1 MANEVPLPMPKMSM
15 TMETG
20 ELLSWS
26 IAAGDT
32 VKSGDVVAE
41 VQTDKV
47 DMEVESPV
55 DGVVA
60 RLVAQ
65 PGDVVDVGAPIAF
78 ILSEADDMLAGLFD
92 PPPDTA
98 DSLASEPAT
107 PGSDVP
113 PAGPERNGSARA
125 PKAATPVSRKGPL
138 PAVPLARRRAAEL
151 KVSLENVR
159 ATGPGGVITV
169 DDVELA
175 AKSGNGAVTAPAA
188 SAPPVA
194 PAAAPA
200 APAPAAPAPTAP
212 ATAPTPAAAQAPAGP
227 ASSDPGFADALAPRR
242 RAIRSAV
249 ARTMTASATI
259 PQFTV
264 FAELDLDAVSRV
276 RGRIGWTTL
285 LMRALARAIRAYP
298 QVNAGWDDAANAP
311 AAPKDSVG
319 VALAADTA
327 VGLLAPVV
335 KDPDLLSLQDQDAL
349 IRATIA
355 RARTG
360 KLSGPDLQG
369 GTTTLSNLGGFGVP
383 SFTSLLTPPQAT
395 SLSAGA
401 INERPMVIRG
411 GLVARLGVTVGLT
424 IDHRPIDGADG
435 ARVLADMQELFRNP
449 ERLLD

>member
-20 ELLSWS
+20 EMISWS
-26 IAAGDT
+26 ISPGDA
-32 VKSGDVVAE
+32 VKAGDVVAE

-55 DGVVA
+55 DGIVA
-60 RLVAQ
+60 RIVAQ

-92 PPPDTA
+92 PPPDV
-98 DSLASEPAT
+98 ASEPAT
-107 PGSDVP
+107 PGSDVAP
-113 PAGPERNGSARA
+113 TRQDRTGAARA

-151 KVSLENVR
+151 RVSLEDVR

-169 DDVELA
+169 EDVELA
-175 AKSGNGAVTAPAA
+175 GSSNGSAKPA
-188 SAPPVA
+188 A
-194 PAAAPA
+194 PAAAAAPVTPAATPVAAPQPPA
-200 APAPAAPAPTAP
+200 APAPAAAAP
-212 ATAPTPAAAQAPAGP
+212 AADGDPA
-227 ASSDPGFADALAPRR
+227 FADALAPRR
-242 RAIRSAV
+242 KAIRSAV
-249 ARTMTASATI
+249 ARTMIASAI
-259 PQFTV
+259 VPQFTV
-264 FAELDLDAVSRV
+264 FAEFDLEAAGRV
-276 RGRIGWTTL
+276 RRRIGWSTL

-311 AAPKDSVG
+311 AAVKDNVG

-327 VGLLAPVV
+327 IGLLAPVIR
-335 KDPDLLSLQDQDAL
+335 DPDLLPIEEQDAL

-355 RARTG
+355 RARAG
-360 KLSGPDLQG
+360 KLTGADLQG

-401 INERPMVIRG
+401 ISERPMVVRG
-411 GLVARLGVTVGLT
+411 GLTARLGVTVGLT

>member
-20 ELLSWS
+20 EMLSWS

-32 VKSGDVVAE
+32 VKAGDVVAE

-60 RLVAQ
+60 RIVAQ

-78 ILSEADDMLAGLFD
+78 ILSDADDMLAGLFD
-92 PPPDTA
+92 PPPDSA
-98 DSLASEPAT
+98 DSLSSEPAT
-107 PGSDVP
+107 PGSDVAP
-113 PAGPERNGSARA
+113 DGQSRNGSARA

-151 KVSLENVR
+151 KVSLDDVR

-169 DDVELA
+169 EDVERASGSNGSAQPA
-175 AKSGNGAVTAPAA
+175 ALTPAPAA
-188 SAPPVA
+188 VAAPVA
-194 PAAAPA
+194 PG
-200 APAPAAPAPTAP
+200 APAPAAAAPRPAPA
-212 ATAPTPAAAQAPAGP
+212 PAAAAPSGDG
-227 ASSDPGFADALAPRR
+227 DPGFADALAPRR
-242 RAIRSAV
+242 KAIRTAV
-249 ARTMTASATI
+249 ARTMIASATV

-264 FAELDLDAVSRV
+264 FAELDLEAAARI

-285 LMRALARAIRAYP
+285 LMRALARSIRTYP
-298 QVNAGWDDAANAP
+298 QVNAGWDDNANAP

-327 VGLLAPVV
+327 IGLLAPVIR
-335 KDPDLLSLQDQDAL
+335 DPDLLPLEEQDAL

-355 RARTG
+355 KARAG
-360 KLSGPDLQG
+360 KLTGADLQG

-401 INERPMVIRG
+401 ISERPMVVRG
-411 GLVARLGVTVGLT
+411 GLTARLGVTVGLT

-435 ARVLADMQELFRNP
+435 AKVLADMRELFRNP

>member
-26 IAAGDT
+26 ISAGDT

-107 PGSDVP
+107 PGSDVA
-113 PAGPERNGSARA
+113 PAGPDRNGGTRG
-125 PKAATPVSRKGPL
+125 PKAATPVSRRGPL
-138 PAVPLARRRAAEL
+138 PAVPKARRLAAEL
-151 KVSLENVR
+151 NVTLADVR

-175 AKSGNGAVTAPAA
+175 AKKGQPTPAPA
-188 SAPPVA
+188 PVA
-194 PAAAPA
+194 AALAPAPA
-200 APAPAAPAPTAP
+200 APAPAAPAAP
-212 ATAPTPAAAQAPAGP
+212 RSAPAAAAAGT
-227 ASSDPGFADALAPRR
+227 SGDGDPGFADALAPRR
-242 RAIRSAV
+242 KAIRSAV
-249 ARTMTASATI
+249 ARTMVASASV

-285 LMRALARAIRAYP
+285 LMRALARSVRAYP
-298 QVNAGWDDAANAP
+298 QVNAGWDDAANAT
-311 AAPKDSVG
+311 AAPKDTVG

-327 VGLLAPVV
+327 IGLLAPVI
-335 KDPDLLSLQDQDAL
+335 KDPDLLPIDEQDAL

-355 RARTG
+355 KARAG
-360 KLSGPDLQG
+360 KLTGADLQG

-401 INERPMVIRG
+401 ISERPMVIRG
-411 GLVARLGVTVGLT
+411 GLTARLGVTVGLT

-435 ARVLADMQELFRNP
+435 ARVLADMRELFRNP

>member
-32 VKSGDVVAE
+32 VKAGDVVAE

-92 PPPDTA
+92 PPPDSA
-98 DSLASEPAT
+98 DSLASEPTT
-107 PGSDVP
+107 PGSDVA
-113 PAGPERNGSARA
+113 PAGPDRNGAARG

-138 PAVPLARRRAAEL
+138 PAVPKARRRAAEL
-151 KVSLENVR
+151 KVSLDDVR

-175 AKSGNGAVTAPAA
+175 ATSGNGSV
-188 SAPPVA
+188 
-194 PAAAPA
+194 AAPA
-200 APAPAAPAPTAP
+200 TPAPAPAPAAPSPAATPPRPSAPAPTAAVP
-212 ATAPTPAAAQAPAGP
+212 APAAG
-227 ASSDPGFADALAPRR
+227 SDDPGFADALAPRR
-242 RAIRSAV
+242 KAIRSAV
-249 ARTMTASATI
+249 ARTMVASAAV

-264 FAELDLDAVSRV
+264 FAELDLEAASRV

-285 LMRALARAIRAYP
+285 LMRALARSVRAYP

-327 VGLLAPVV
+327 IGLLAPVI
-335 KDPDLLSLQDQDAL
+335 KDPDLLPIDEQDAL

-355 RARTG
+355 KARAG
-360 KLSGPDLQG
+360 KLTGADLQG

-401 INERPMVIRG
+401 ISERPMVIRG
-411 GLVARLGVTVGLT
+411 GLTARLGVTVGLT

-435 ARVLADMQELFRNP
+435 AKVLADMRELFRNP

>member
-32 VKSGDVVAE
+32 VKAGDVVAE

-55 DGVVA
+55 DGIVA
-60 RLVAQ
+60 RIVAQ

-92 PPPDTA
+92 PPPDV
-98 DSLASEPAT
+98 ASEPAT
-107 PGSDVP
+107 PGSDVAP
-113 PAGPERNGSARA
+113 TGQDRTGAARA

-151 KVSLENVR
+151 KVSLEDVR

-169 DDVELA
+169 EDVELA
-175 AKSGNGAVTAPAA
+175 GSSNGSAKPA
-188 SAPPVA
+188 A
-194 PAAAPA
+194 PAAAAPAAAAAPVTPAATPVAAPQPPA
-200 APAPAAPAPTAP
+200 APAPATAAPAADGDP
-212 ATAPTPAAAQAPAGP
+212 A
-227 ASSDPGFADALAPRR
+227 FADALAPRR
-242 RAIRSAV
+242 KAIRSAV
-249 ARTMTASATI
+249 ARTMIASATV

-264 FAELDLDAVSRV
+264 FAEFDLEAAGRV
-276 RGRIGWTTL
+276 RRRIGWSTL

-311 AAPKDSVG
+311 AAVKDNVG

-327 VGLLAPVV
+327 IGLLAPVIR
-335 KDPDLLSLQDQDAL
+335 DPDLLPIDEQDAL

-355 RARTG
+355 RARAG
-360 KLSGPDLQG
+360 KLTGADLQG

-401 INERPMVIRG
+401 ISERPMVVRG
-411 GLVARLGVTVGLT
+411 GLTARLGVTVGLT

>member
-20 ELLSWS
+20 EMISWAV
-26 IAAGDT
+26 AAGDS
-32 VKSGDVVAE
+32 VSAGDVVAE

-78 ILSEADDMLAGLFD
+78 ILSESEDLMAGLFD
-92 PPPDTA
+92 PPPDG
-98 DSLASEPAT
+98 ASEPAT
-107 PGSDVP
+107 PGSDVA
-113 PAGPERNGSARA
+113 PAGPDRNGSARG

-138 PAVPLARRRAAEL
+138 PAVPKARRRAAEL
-151 KVSLENVR
+151 DVSLEDVR

-169 DDVELA
+169 GDVELA
-175 AKSGNGAVTAPAA
+175 AGAGSANDAAAAGASAAATAPAPAAVVAPPAPVPAAPVAPAPAATAPAA
-188 SAPPVA
+188 S
-194 PAAAPA
+194 
-200 APAPAAPAPTAP
+200 TD
-212 ATAPTPAAAQAPAGP
+212 
-227 ASSDPGFADALAPRR
+227 DPGFADALAPRR

-249 ARTMTASATI
+249 ARTMIASATV

-264 FAELDLDAVSRV
+264 FAELDLEAASRV
-276 RGRIGWTTL
+276 RRRIGWSTL

-311 AAPKDSVG
+311 AAAKDSVG

-327 VGLLAPVV
+327 IGLLAPVIR
-335 KDPDLLSLQDQDAL
+335 DPDQLPIDEQDAL

-355 RARTG
+355 RARAG
-360 KLSGPDLQG
+360 KLTGADLQG

-401 INERPMVIRG
+401 ISERPMVIRG
-411 GLVARLGVTVGLT
+411 GLTARLGVTVGLT

-449 ERLLD
+449 ERLHD

>member
-1 MANEVPLPMPKMSM
+1 MTNEVPLPMPKMSM

-26 IAAGDT
+26 IVAGDT
-32 VKSGDVVAE
+32 VKAGDVVAE

-47 DMEVESPV
+47 DMEVEAPV

-78 ILSEADDMLAGLFD
+78 ILSESEDLMAGLFD
-92 PPPDTA
+92 PPPGG
-98 DSLASEPAT
+98 ASEPAT
-107 PGSDVP
+107 PGSDVAP
-113 PAGPERNGSARA
+113 GGPDRNGSARG
-125 PKAATPVSRKGPL
+125 PKAATPASRKGPL
-138 PAVPLARRRAAEL
+138 PAVPKARRRAAEL
-151 KVSLENVR
+151 NVRLADVR

-175 AKSGNGAVTAPAA
+175 ARNGGPAPMRTAPV
-188 SAPPVA
+188 STPAPTTPA
-194 PAAAPA
+194 PMAP
-200 APAPAAPAPTAP
+200 APAPAAARPAPAQ
-212 ATAPTPAAAQAPAGP
+212 AAATVSADGN
-227 ASSDPGFADALAPRR
+227 DPGFADALAPRR
-242 RAIRSAV
+242 KAIRSAV
-249 ARTMTASATI
+249 ARTMVASAAV

-264 FAELDLDAVSRV
+264 FAELDLEAASRV

-285 LMRALARAIRAYP
+285 LMRALARSVRAYP

-327 VGLLAPVV
+327 IGLLAPVI
-335 KDPDLLSLQDQDAL
+335 KDPDLLPIDEQDAF

-355 RARTG
+355 KARAG
-360 KLSGPDLQG
+360 KLTGADLQG

-401 INERPMVIRG
+401 ISERPMVIRG
-411 GLVARLGVTVGLT
+411 GLTARLGVTVGLT

-435 ARVLADMQELFRNP
+435 AKVLADMRELFGNP

>member
-20 ELLSWS
+20 EMISWAV
-26 IAAGDT
+26 AAGDS
-32 VKSGDVVAE
+32 VSAGDVVAE

-78 ILSEADDMLAGLFD
+78 ILSESEDLMAGLFD
-92 PPPDTA
+92 PPPDG
-98 DSLASEPAT
+98 ASEPAT
-107 PGSDVP
+107 PGSDVA
-113 PAGPERNGSARA
+113 PAGPDRNGSARG

-138 PAVPLARRRAAEL
+138 PAVPKARRRAAEL
-151 KVSLENVR
+151 DVSLENVR

-169 DDVELA
+169 GDVELA
-175 AKSGNGAVTAPAA
+175 AGAGSANDAAAAGASAAATAPAPAAVVAPPAPVPAAPVAPAPAATAPAA
-188 SAPPVA
+188 S
-194 PAAAPA
+194 
-200 APAPAAPAPTAP
+200 TD
-212 ATAPTPAAAQAPAGP
+212 
-227 ASSDPGFADALAPRR
+227 DPGFADALAPRR

-249 ARTMTASATI
+249 ARTMIASATV

-264 FAELDLDAVSRV
+264 FAELDLEAASRV
-276 RGRIGWTTL
+276 RRRIGWSTL

-311 AAPKDSVG
+311 AAAKDSVG

-327 VGLLAPVV
+327 IGLLAPVIR
-335 KDPDLLSLQDQDAL
+335 DPDQLPIDEQDAL

-355 RARTG
+355 RARAG
-360 KLSGPDLQG
+360 KLTGADLQG

-401 INERPMVIRG
+401 ISERPMVIRG
-411 GLVARLGVTVGLT
+411 GLTARLGVTVGLT

>member
-20 ELLSWS
+20 EMISWAV
-26 IAAGDT
+26 AAGDS
-32 VKSGDVVAE
+32 VSAGDVVAE

-78 ILSEADDMLAGLFD
+78 ILSESEDLMAGLFD
-92 PPPDTA
+92 PPPDG
-98 DSLASEPAT
+98 ASEPAT
-107 PGSDVP
+107 PGSDVA
-113 PAGPERNGSARA
+113 PAGPDRNGSARG

-138 PAVPLARRRAAEL
+138 PAVPKARRRAAEL
-151 KVSLENVR
+151 DVSLENVR

-169 DDVELA
+169 GDVELA
-175 AKSGNGAVTAPAA
+175 AGAGSANDAAAAGASAAATAPAPAAVVAPPAPVPAAPVAPAPAATAPAA
-188 SAPPVA
+188 S
-194 PAAAPA
+194 
-200 APAPAAPAPTAP
+200 TD
-212 ATAPTPAAAQAPAGP
+212 
-227 ASSDPGFADALAPRR
+227 DPGFADALAPRR

-249 ARTMTASATI
+249 ARTMIASATV

-264 FAELDLDAVSRV
+264 FAELDLEAASRV
-276 RGRIGWTTL
+276 RRRIGWSTL

-311 AAPKDSVG
+311 AAAKDSVG

-327 VGLLAPVV
+327 IGLLAPVIR
-335 KDPDLLSLQDQDAL
+335 DPDQLPIDEQDAL

-355 RARTG
+355 RARAGRLTG
-360 KLSGPDLQG
+360 ADLQG

-401 INERPMVIRG
+401 ISERPMVIRG
-411 GLVARLGVTVGLT
+411 GLTARLGVTVGLT

>member
-20 ELLSWS
+20 EMISWAV
-26 IAAGDT
+26 AAGDS
-32 VKSGDVVAE
+32 VSAGDVVAE

-78 ILSEADDMLAGLFD
+78 ILSESEDLMAGLFD
-92 PPPDTA
+92 PPPDG
-98 DSLASEPAT
+98 ASEPAT
-107 PGSDVP
+107 PGSDVA
-113 PAGPERNGSARA
+113 PAGPDRNGSARG

-138 PAVPLARRRAAEL
+138 PAVPKARRRAAEL
-151 KVSLENVR
+151 DVSLEDVR

-169 DDVELA
+169 GDVELA
-175 AKSGNGAVTAPAA
+175 AGAGSANDAAAAGASAAATAPAPAAVVAPPAPVPAAPVAPAPAATAPAA
-188 SAPPVA
+188 S
-194 PAAAPA
+194 
-200 APAPAAPAPTAP
+200 TD
-212 ATAPTPAAAQAPAGP
+212 
-227 ASSDPGFADALAPRR
+227 DPGFADALAPRR

-249 ARTMTASATI
+249 ARTMIASATV

-264 FAELDLDAVSRV
+264 FAELDLEAASRV
-276 RGRIGWTTL
+276 RRRIGWSTL

-311 AAPKDSVG
+311 AAAKDSVG

-327 VGLLAPVV
+327 IGLLAPVIR
-335 KDPDLLSLQDQDAL
+335 DPDQLPIDEQDAL

-355 RARTG
+355 RARAG
-360 KLSGPDLQG
+360 KLTGADLQG

-401 INERPMVIRG
+401 ISERPMVIRG
-411 GLVARLGVTVGLT
+411 GLTARLGVTVGLT

>member
-20 ELLSWS
+20 EMISWAV
-26 IAAGDT
+26 AAGDS
-32 VKSGDVVAE
+32 VSAGDV
-41 VQTDKV
+41 
-47 DMEVESPV
+47 EVESPV

-78 ILSEADDMLAGLFD
+78 ILSESEDLMAGLFD
-92 PPPDTA
+92 PPPDG
-98 DSLASEPAT
+98 ASEPAT
-107 PGSDVP
+107 PGSDVA
-113 PAGPERNGSARA
+113 PAGPDRNGSARG

-138 PAVPLARRRAAEL
+138 PAVPKARRRAAEL
-151 KVSLENVR
+151 DVSLENVR

-169 DDVELA
+169 GDVELA
-175 AKSGNGAVTAPAA
+175 AGAGSANDAAAAGASAAATAPAPAAVVAPPAPVPAAPVAPAPAATAPAA
-188 SAPPVA
+188 S
-194 PAAAPA
+194 
-200 APAPAAPAPTAP
+200 TD
-212 ATAPTPAAAQAPAGP
+212 
-227 ASSDPGFADALAPRR
+227 DPGFADALAPRR

-249 ARTMTASATI
+249 ARTMIASATV

-264 FAELDLDAVSRV
+264 FAELDLEAASRV
-276 RGRIGWTTL
+276 RRRIGWSTL

-311 AAPKDSVG
+311 AAAKDSVG

-327 VGLLAPVV
+327 IGLLAPVIR
-335 KDPDLLSLQDQDAL
+335 DPDQLPIDEQDAL

-355 RARTG
+355 RARAG
-360 KLSGPDLQG
+360 KLTGADLQG
-369 GTTTLSNLGGFGVP
+369 GTTTLSNLGGFGVH

-401 INERPMVIRG
+401 ISERPMVIRG
-411 GLVARLGVTVGLT
+411 GLTARLGVTVGLT

>member
-20 ELLSWS
+20 ELISWS
-26 IAAGDT
+26 ISQGDAI
-32 VKSGDVVAE
+32 KAGDVVAE

-55 DGVVA
+55 DGIVA
-60 RLVAQ
+60 RIVAQ

-78 ILSEADDMLAGLFD
+78 ILSDAEDMLAGLFD
-92 PPPDTA
+92 PPPDG
-98 DSLASEPAT
+98 ASEPAT
-107 PGSDVP
+107 PGSDVA
-113 PAGPERNGSARA
+113 PAGPERASSARA

-151 KVSLENVR
+151 KVSLEDVR
-159 ATGPGGVITV
+159 ATGQGGVITV
-169 DDVELA
+169 EDVERA
-175 AKSGNGAVTAPAA
+175 GSGNGSAKPAAPAA
-188 SAPPVA
+188 AVAPAPAPVA
-194 PAAAPA
+194 APQPPKVAPAPAAAAPA
-200 APAPAAPAPTAP
+200 AD
-212 ATAPTPAAAQAPAGP
+212 G
-227 ASSDPGFADALAPRR
+227 DPGFADALAPRR
-242 RAIRSAV
+242 KAIRSAV
-249 ARTMTASATI
+249 ARTMIASAAV

-264 FAELDLDAVSRV
+264 FAEFDLEAAGRV
-276 RGRIGWTTL
+276 RRRIGWSTL

-311 AAPKDSVG
+311 AAAKDSVG

-327 VGLLAPVV
+327 IGLIAPVIR
-335 KDPDLLSLQDQDAL
+335 DPDLLPVDEQDAL

-355 RARTG
+355 RARAG
-360 KLSGPDLQG
+360 KLTGADLQG

-401 INERPMVIRG
+401 ISERPMVIRG
-411 GLVARLGVTVGLT
+411 GLTARLGVTVGLT

-435 ARVLADMQELFRNP
+435 ARVLADMAELFRNP

>member
-1 MANEVPLPMPKMSM
+1 MPKMSM

-20 ELLSWS
+20 EMISWS
-26 IAAGDT
+26 ISPGDA
-32 VKSGDVVAE
+32 VKAGDVVAE

-55 DGVVA
+55 DGIVA
-60 RLVAQ
+60 RIVAQ

-92 PPPDTA
+92 PPPDV
-98 DSLASEPAT
+98 ASEPAT
-107 PGSDVP
+107 PGSDVAP
-113 PAGPERNGSARA
+113 TGQDRTGAARA

-151 KVSLENVR
+151 RVSLEDVR

-169 DDVELA
+169 EDVELA
-175 AKSGNGAVTAPAA
+175 GSSNGSAKPA
-188 SAPPVA
+188 A
-194 PAAAPA
+194 PAAAAAPVTPAATPVAAPQPPA
-200 APAPAAPAPTAP
+200 APAPATAAPAADGDP
-212 ATAPTPAAAQAPAGP
+212 A
-227 ASSDPGFADALAPRR
+227 FADALAPRR
-242 RAIRSAV
+242 KAIRSAV
-249 ARTMTASATI
+249 ARTMIASATV

-264 FAELDLDAVSRV
+264 FAEFDLEAAGRV
-276 RGRIGWTTL
+276 RRRIGWSTL

-311 AAPKDSVG
+311 AAVKDNVG

-327 VGLLAPVV
+327 IGLLAPVIR
-335 KDPDLLSLQDQDAL
+335 DPDLLPIDEQDAL

-355 RARTG
+355 RARAG
-360 KLSGPDLQG
+360 KLTGADLQG

-401 INERPMVIRG
+401 ISERPMVVRG
-411 GLVARLGVTVGLT
+411 GLTARLGVTVGLT

>member
-20 ELLSWS
+20 EMLSWS
-26 IAAGDT
+26 VSAGDT
-32 VKSGDVVAE
+32 VKAGDVVAE

-60 RLVAQ
+60 RIVAQ

-78 ILSEADDMLAGLFD
+78 ILSDADDMLAGLFD
-92 PPPDTA
+92 PPPDSA

-107 PGSDVP
+107 PGSDVA
-113 PAGPERNGSARA
+113 PAGPDRKGSARG

-138 PAVPLARRRAAEL
+138 PAVPKARRRAAEL
-151 KVSLENVR
+151 NVALADVR

-175 AKSGNGAVTAPAA
+175 AGAAGNGAPAA
-188 SAPPVA
+188 
-194 PAAAPA
+194 A
-200 APAPAAPAPTAP
+200 APAPAPAPVTPAPAPVAPRPAP
-212 ATAPTPAAAQAPAGP
+212 APAAAAGP
-227 ASSDPGFADALAPRR
+227 AADGDPGFADALAPRR
-242 RAIRSAV
+242 KAIRSAV
-249 ARTMTASATI
+249 ARTMVASAAV

-285 LMRALARAIRAYP
+285 LMRALARSVRAYP

-311 AAPKDSVG
+311 AAPKDNVG

-327 VGLLAPVV
+327 IGLLAPVI
-335 KDPDLLSLQDQDAL
+335 KDPDLLPIDEQDAL

-355 RARTG
+355 KARAG
-360 KLSGPDLQG
+360 KLTGADLQG

-401 INERPMVIRG
+401 ISERPMVIRG
-411 GLVARLGVTVGLT
+411 GLTARLGVTVGLT

-435 ARVLADMQELFRNP
+435 ARVLADMRELFRNP

>member
-20 ELLSWS
+20 EMISWS
-26 IAAGDT
+26 ISPGDA
-32 VKSGDVVAE
+32 VKAGDVVAE

-55 DGVVA
+55 DGIVA
-60 RLVAQ
+60 RIVAQ

-92 PPPDTA
+92 PPPDV
-98 DSLASEPAT
+98 ASEPAT
-107 PGSDVP
+107 PGSDVAP
-113 PAGPERNGSARA
+113 TGQDRTGAARA

-151 KVSLENVR
+151 RVSLEDVR

-169 DDVELA
+169 EDVELA
-175 AKSGNGAVTAPAA
+175 GSSNGSAKPA
-188 SAPPVA
+188 A
-194 PAAAPA
+194 PAAAAAPVTPAATPVAAPKPPA
-200 APAPAAPAPTAP
+200 APAPATAAPAADGDP
-212 ATAPTPAAAQAPAGP
+212 A
-227 ASSDPGFADALAPRR
+227 FADALAPRR
-242 RAIRSAV
+242 KAIRSAV
-249 ARTMTASATI
+249 ARTMIASATV

-264 FAELDLDAVSRV
+264 FAEFDLEAAGRV
-276 RGRIGWTTL
+276 RRRIGWSTL

-311 AAPKDSVG
+311 AAVKDNVG

-327 VGLLAPVV
+327 IGLLAPVIR
-335 KDPDLLSLQDQDAL
+335 DPDLLPIDEQDAL

-355 RARTG
+355 RARAG
-360 KLSGPDLQG
+360 KLTGADLQG

-401 INERPMVIRG
+401 ISERPMVVRG
-411 GLVARLGVTVGLT
+411 GLTARLGVTVGLT

>member
-1 MANEVPLPMPKMSM
+1 MANEIPLPMPKMSM

-20 ELLSWS
+20 EMISWS
-26 IAAGDT
+26 VAAGDT
-32 VKSGDVVAE
+32 VKSGDVLAE

-55 DGVVA
+55 DGVIA

-78 ILSEADDMLAGLFD
+78 ILSESDDLMAGLFD
-92 PPPDTA
+92 PPPDG
-98 DSLASEPAT
+98 ASEPAT
-107 PGSDVP
+107 PGSDVA
-113 PAGPERNGSARA
+113 PAGPDRNGSARG

-138 PAVPLARRRAAEL
+138 PAVPKARRRAAEL
-151 KVSLENVR
+151 NVSLEDVR
-159 ATGPGGVITV
+159 PTGPGGVITV
-169 DDVELA
+169 EDVELV
-175 AKSGNGAVTAPAA
+175 GRGTNGAATAPV
-188 SAPPVA
+188 APA

-200 APAPAAPAPTAP
+200 PPPAPAAARPAPAAVAP
-212 ATAPTPAAAQAPAGP
+212 ARPAAAPAPSAD
-227 ASSDPGFADALAPRR
+227 DPGFADALAPRR
-242 RAIRSAV
+242 KAIRSAI
-249 ARTMTASATI
+249 ARTMTASASI

-264 FAELDLDAVSRV
+264 FTELDLEAASRV

-285 LMRALARAIRAYP
+285 LMRGLARAIRQYP

-311 AAPKDSVG
+311 AAPKDTVG

-327 VGLLAPVV
+327 IGLLAPVIR
-335 KDPDLLSLQDQDAL
+335 DPDLLPIQEQDAL

-360 KLSGPDLQG
+360 KLTGPDLQG

-395 SLSAGA
+395 ALSAGS
-401 INERPMVIRG
+401 ISERPMVVRG
-411 GLVARLGVTVGLT
+411 GLTARLGVTVGLT

-435 ARVLADMQELFRNP
+435 ARVLADLREMFLNP

>member
-20 ELLSWS
+20 EMLSWS
-26 IAAGDT
+26 ISAGDT
-32 VKSGDVVAE
+32 VKAGDVVAE

-60 RLVAQ
+60 RIVAQ

-78 ILSEADDMLAGLFD
+78 ILSDADDMLAGLFD
-92 PPPDTA
+92 PPPDSA
-98 DSLASEPAT
+98 DSLSSEPAT
-107 PGSDVP
+107 PGSDVAP
-113 PAGPERNGSARA
+113 DGQSRNGSARA

-151 KVSLENVR
+151 KVSLDDVR

-169 DDVELA
+169 EDVERAGGSNGSAQPA
-175 AKSGNGAVTAPAA
+175 APAPAA
-188 SAPPVA
+188 VAAPV
-194 PAAAPA
+194 APA
-200 APAPAAPAPTAP
+200 APAPAAPS
-212 ATAPTPAAAQAPAGP
+212 GDG
-227 ASSDPGFADALAPRR
+227 DPGCADALAPRR
-242 RAIRSAV
+242 KAIRSAV
-249 ARTMTASATI
+249 ARTMIASATV

-264 FAELDLDAVSRV
+264 FAELDLEAAARI

-285 LMRALARAIRAYP
+285 LMRALARSIRTYP
-298 QVNAGWDDAANAP
+298 QVNAGWDDNANAP

-327 VGLLAPVV
+327 IGLLAPVIR
-335 KDPDLLSLQDQDAL
+335 DPDLLPLEEQDAL

-355 RARTG
+355 KARAG
-360 KLSGPDLQG
+360 KLTGADLQG

-401 INERPMVIRG
+401 ISERPMVVRG
-411 GLVARLGVTVGLT
+411 GLTARLGVTVGLT

-435 ARVLADMQELFRNP
+435 ARVLADMRELFRNP

>member
-20 ELLSWS
+20 EMLSWS
-26 IAAGDT
+26 VAAGDT
-32 VKSGDVVAE
+32 VKAGDVVAE

-60 RLVAQ
+60 RIVAQ

-78 ILSEADDMLAGLFD
+78 ILSDADDMLAGLFD
-92 PPPDTA
+92 PPPDSA

-107 PGSDVP
+107 PGSDVA
-113 PAGPERNGSARA
+113 PAGPDRNGGTRG
-125 PKAATPVSRKGPL
+125 PKAATPVSRRGPL
-138 PAVPLARRRAAEL
+138 PAVPKARRRAAEL
-151 KVSLENVR
+151 NVVLADVR

-175 AKSGNGAVTAPAA
+175 AGAAGNGAPAA
-188 SAPPVA
+188 AA

-200 APAPAAPAPTAP
+200 PVAPAPAAPRPAP
-212 ATAPTPAAAQAPAGP
+212 APAAAAGP
-227 ASSDPGFADALAPRR
+227 TADGDPGFADALAPRR

-249 ARTMTASATI
+249 ARTMVASAAV

-285 LMRALARAIRAYP
+285 LMRALARSVRAYP

-311 AAPKDSVG
+311 AAPKDNVG

-327 VGLLAPVV
+327 IGLLAPVI
-335 KDPDLLSLQDQDAL
+335 KDPDLLPIDEQDAL

-355 RARTG
+355 KARAG
-360 KLSGPDLQG
+360 KLTGADLQG

-411 GLVARLGVTVGLT
+411 GLTARLGVTVGLT

-435 ARVLADMQELFRNP
+435 ARVLADMRELFRNP

>member
-32 VKSGDVVAE
+32 VKAGDVVAE

-78 ILSEADDMLAGLFD
+78 ILSDADDMLAGLFD
-92 PPPDTA
+92 PPPDAA
-98 DSLASEPAT
+98 DSLVSEPTT
-107 PGSDVP
+107 PGSDVA
-113 PAGPERNGSARA
+113 PAGPDRNGAARG

-138 PAVPLARRRAAEL
+138 PAVPKARRRAAEL
-151 KVSLENVR
+151 NVALADVR

-169 DDVELA
+169 ADVELLA
-175 AKSGNGAVTAPAA
+175 TNGQP
-188 SAPPVA
+188 
-194 PAAAPA
+194 
-200 APAPAAPAPTAP
+200 APAPAAPAPAP
-212 ATAPTPAAAQAPAGP
+212 AAPVAAAAPAAPRPVPAPVVSGP
-227 ASSDPGFADALAPRR
+227 AADGDPGFADALAPRR

-249 ARTMTASATI
+249 ARTMVASATV

-264 FAELDLDAVSRV
+264 FAELDLDAASRV

-285 LMRALARAIRAYP
+285 LMRALARSVRAHP

-311 AAPKDSVG
+311 AAPKDIVG

-327 VGLLAPVV
+327 IGLLAPVI
-335 KDPDLLSLQDQDAL
+335 KDPDLLPIDEQDAL

-355 RARTG
+355 KARAG
-360 KLSGPDLQG
+360 KLTGADLQG

-401 INERPMVIRG
+401 ISERPMVIRG
-411 GLVARLGVTVGLT
+411 GLTARLGVTIGLT

-435 ARVLADMQELFRNP
+435 AKVLADMREQFRNP

>member
-1 MANEVPLPMPKMSM
+1 MANEIPLPMPKMSM

-20 ELLSWS
+20 EMISWS
-26 IAAGDT
+26 VAAGDT
-32 VKSGDVVAE
+32 VKSGDVLAE

-55 DGVVA
+55 DGVIA

-78 ILSEADDMLAGLFD
+78 ILSESDDLMAGLFD
-92 PPPDTA
+92 PPPDG
-98 DSLASEPAT
+98 ASEPAT
-107 PGSDVP
+107 PGSDVAP
-113 PAGPERNGSARA
+113 TGPERNGSARG

-138 PAVPLARRRAAEL
+138 PAVPKARRRAAEL
-151 KVSLENVR
+151 NVSLQDVR

-169 DDVELA
+169 EDVELA
-175 AKSGNGAVTAPAA
+175 GGAAGGNGSAAAAPATA
-188 SAPPVA
+188 APAPVVA
-194 PAAAPA
+194 PAAA
-200 APAPAAPAPTAP
+200 APAAAPVTPRPAPV
-212 ATAPTPAAAQAPAGP
+212 AAAPVAAAA
-227 ASSDPGFADALAPRR
+227 ASTDDPGFADALAPRR
-242 RAIRSAV
+242 KAIRSAI
-249 ARTMTASATI
+249 ARTMTASASI

-264 FAELDLDAVSRV
+264 FTELDLEAASRV

-285 LMRALARAIRAYP
+285 LMRGLARAIRQYP
-298 QVNAGWDDAANAP
+298 QVNAGWDDAGNAP
-311 AAPKDSVG
+311 AAPKDTVG

-327 VGLLAPVV
+327 IGLLAPVIR
-335 KDPDLLSLQDQDAL
+335 DPDLLPIEEQDAL

-360 KLSGPDLQG
+360 KLTGPDLQG
-369 GTTTLSNLGGFGVP
+369 GTATLSNLGGFGVP

-395 SLSAGA
+395 ALSAGA
-401 INERPMVIRG
+401 ISERPMVVRG
-411 GLVARLGVTVGLT
+411 GLTARLGVTVGLT

-435 ARVLADMQELFRNP
+435 ARVLADLREMFLNP